1 MNVLLLQNKILF
13 NNFLFHLILIL
24 GDMNSY
30 QEVVIIIQSYLVGY
44 VFTIPMQSIEELG
57 LQTPSVL

>member
-1 MNVLLLQNKILF
+1 MNVLLLLNKLF
-13 NNFLFHLILIL
+13 FNHFQYHPILIL

-30 QEVVIIIQSYLVGY
+30 QEVVLSIHSYLVGY

>member
-1 MNVLLLQNKILF
+1 MNVLLLLNKLF
-13 NNFLFHLILIL
+13 FNHFQYHLILIL

-30 QEVVIIIQSYLVGY
+30 QEVVLSIHSYLVGY

>member
-1 MNVLLLQNKILF
+1 MNVLLLQNKIFF
-13 NNFLFHLILIL
+13 NHFLFHLILIL

-30 QEVVIIIQSYLVGY
+30 QEVVILVDYHIVGY